1 MVNKGLRREMSRT
14 DLTMAS
20 LGAIIGSGWLF
31 GALIASSIAGPSAI
45 ISWIIGGIVVMLI
58 GLVYAELGGMLP
70 ESGAIARYPQY
81 THGSLV
87 SFIMGWGAWI
97 AYASVPAIEAEA
109 TIEYTGHW
117 IPSLWNS
124 TLGVMT
130 GTGTVVAA
138 LLMVGFFVINY
149 YGVRLF
155 ARINTSVTYVKFIMP
170 VATIIVFLLF
180 TKLHWGN
187 YSAHGF
193 APGGTAGILQAVAT
207 SGIVFSYLGFRQAV
221 DLAGEAKHPQ
231 RDVPRAII
239 TAISIGIVLYVLLQ
253 VVFTAG
259 LSPALVTKAGGWTS
273 SLSTALSA
281 PFAQVAISLNL
292 AWFSVLLYAD
302 AILSPA
308 GTGNIYTA
316 STTRVVYALA
326 HNRYFPKA
334 LTKVDEKTG
343 IPRLA
348 LVVALILG
356 LIFLA
361 PFPSWAALVGVV
373 SSATVFTYIIGPVSA
388 AVFRRDAPDAPR
400 PYRLGGMKIIAPIA
414 FVMGSLIIYWTGW
427 GTDWKLLTAILLGL
441 VLYFIFSSIMPDQII
456 RPTAQHIRS
465 GLWLVVYLIL
475 MLGMSYFGSARFG
488 SPYTA
493 AGSKVA
499 TGLIHYPLD
508 LIIVVVLGIV
518 FYYWAVASGI
528 QTEEGVAALKAVEQE
543 GAEAAGSGF
552 TA

>member
-1 MVNKGLRREMSRT
+1 MINKGLRKEMSRA

-31 GALIASSIAGPSAI
+31 GALVAASIAGPSAI
-45 ISWIIGGIVVMLI
+45 ISWIIGGIAVMLI

-87 SFIMGWGAWI
+87 SFIMGWAAWI

-109 TIEYTGHW
+109 VVQYTGHW
-117 IPSLWNS
+117 IPVLWNS
-124 TLGVMT
+124 KVGIMT
-130 GTGTVVAA
+130 GEGTIVAA
-138 LLMVGFFVINY
+138 LLLVVFFIINY
-149 YGVRLF
+149 FGVRLF
-155 ARINTSVTYVKFIMP
+155 ARINTTVTWVKFIMP
-170 VATIIVFLLF
+170 TATIVIFLLF
-180 TKLHWGN
+180 AKLHWGN

-207 SGIVFSYLGFRQAV
+207 SGIIFSYLGFRQAV

-231 RDVPRAII
+231 RDVPRAVI
-239 TAISIGIVLYVLLQ
+239 TAIGIGIVLYVLLQ

-259 LSPALVTKAGGWTS
+259 LSPAVLAKTGGWTAP
-273 SLSTALSA
+273 LGIALTA
-281 PFAQVAISLNL
+281 PFAQVAIALNL
-292 AWFSVLLYAD
+292 GWFSVLLYAD

-326 HNRYFPKA
+326 HNRYFPRA

-348 LVVALILG
+348 LIVAVILG

-373 SSATVFTYIIGPVSA
+373 SSATVFTYVIGPVSA
-388 AVFRRDAPDAPR
+388 AVFRRHAPDAPR
-400 PYRLGGMKIIAPIA
+400 PYKLGGMKVIAPIA
-414 FVMGSLIIYWTGW
+414 FVIGSLIIYWTGW
-427 GTDWKLLTAILLGL
+427 TTDWKLLSAILLGL
-441 VLYFIFSSIMPDQII
+441 VLYAIFSSIIPKEIE
-456 RPTAQHIRS
+456 RPTAQHVRAGI
-465 GLWLVVYLIL
+465 WLVVYLVF

-493 AGSKVA
+493 AGAKA
-499 TGLIHYPLD
+499 PTGFFHYPWD
-508 LIIVVVLGIV
+508 LVIIIVVSLG
-518 FYYWAVASGI
+518 FYFWGVRSGI
-528 QTEEGVAALKAVEQE
+528 QTELGKAALAGVEQE
-543 GAEAAGSGF
+543 AAAVPGSGF